1 MKLYIANWPDGS
13 ISILNARD
21 KNQLALRLDIEG
33 NPDLAKIS
41 ELNFL
46 DDQIHLTTSV
56 AKGSIEWD
64 ICPEYF
70 NFTKKKIKL

>member
-1 MKLYIANWPDGS
+1 VKLYIANWPDGS

-21 KNQLALRLDIEG
+21 KNQLALRLDIEA
-33 NPDLAKIS
+33 NPELAKIS

-64 ICPEYF
+64 ICPEYS
-70 NFTKKKIKL
+70 NYKKKKIKL

>member
-1 MKLYIANWPDGS
+1 
-13 ISILNARD
+13 
-21 KNQLALRLDIEG
+21 LDIEG
-33 NPDLAKIS
+33 NPELAKIS

-56 AKGSIEWD
+56 AKDSIKWD
-64 ICPEYF
+64 ICPEYS

>member
-1 MKLYIANWPDGS
+1 VKLYVANWPDGS
-13 ISILNARD
+13 ISVLNAKDRL
-21 KNQLALRLDIEG
+21 QLSLRLDIEG
-33 NPDLAKIS
+33 NPELAKIT
-41 ELNFL
+41 ELNFT

-64 ICPEYF
+64 ICPEYS

>member
-21 KNQLALRLDIEG
+21 KTQLSLRLDIEG
-33 NPDLAKIS
+33 NPELAKIS

-56 AKGSIEWD
+56 AKDSIKWD
-64 ICPEYF
+64 ICPEYS